1 MTTLSVHST
10 VALWLWRGLK
20 ETGLAANRSG
30 DSWGVAPSLCS
41 AQIALRFVE
50 RQVRIGHPAH
60 HTKQKAQ
67 RLLGGRVWL
76 KARCGPGVV

>member
-1 MTTLSVHST
+1 PCRAAG
-10 VALWLWRGLK
+10 ALLPWRGLS
-20 ETGLAANRSG
+20 ETGLAANRFG

-76 KARCGPGVV
+76 KTRYSYGAV